1 MERPAS
7 FFQKNDRK
15 PIMIYGIGV
24 DIVQIPRIEKLIE
37 QQGNRFLNNVFT
49 EAEIDFCREKARP
62 AARFALRFAA
72 KEAFV
77 KALGTGFRNGLG
89 FRQIEVTKDPNG
101 RPILG
106 FHGRSK
112 EIYEERGIRKSH
124 LSLSDDG
131 LYAIAVVL
139 LED

>member
-1 MERPAS
+1 
-7 FFQKNDRK
+7 
-15 PIMIYGIGV
+15 MIYGIGV

-37 QQGNRFLNNVFT
+37 QQGDRFLNNVFT
-49 EAEIDFCREKARP
+49 EAEIGFCREKARP
-62 AARFALRFAA
+62 ASRFALRFAA

-89 FRQIEVTKDPNG
+89 FRQIEVTKDLNG

-106 FHGRSK
+106 FHGKSK
-112 EIYEERGIRKSH
+112 EICKERGIRKSH

-131 LYAIAVVL
+131 LYAMAVVL